1 MPDNLV
7 KKVIKNNHMNNG
19 MKNPANPEGSLWNRW
34 DPHIHMPGTLK
45 NDNFKGENVI
55 EEYVKRLNE
64 ATPIIRAVG
73 ITDYYV
79 LDSYE
84 KLLALKKDG
93 KLPHVD
99 LLFPNIELRFPVNAG
114 KGSPINVHL
123 LVCPDDPDHINKTK
137 RLLSNLKFEYDGEQY
152 GCTNDELIRL
162 GYAFNPNSENDT
174 HALKQGVEQSKITP
188 ENLKKAFKNSEWA
201 KNNIIIALAASKN
214 DGAAQLQDDGGLKA
228 LREEL
233 QRSCRIIFSGRPGDR
248 AYWCGKGTDSIEF
261 LTKTYGGPKPCLHG
275 CDAHELEKVGT
286 PDEERYCWVR
296 GDLTFETLRQ
306 ICFEPEQRVYI
317 GKEPLSDARPS
328 DTIRSI
334 SVKNADWMKTAELPI
349 NSGLVAV
356 IGARGSGKTALVEM
370 IAAGAKGVDRRH
382 TKRSFLERAKDY
394 LHGTTS
400 VITWGNGESTSS
412 SVHMDDFSS
421 ESDDSRVRYLS
432 QQFVDQLCSSDG
444 LADDLVSEIER
455 VIFEAHVPDR
465 RLGARN
471 FKELR
476 ELKTQAVQ
484 RRMGK
489 CYEALREIGDQLSV
503 HDDLR
508 RNLEEL
514 KRKRTTEHAAVE
526 RMKNDRKSLTPTDN
540 KALLDWLEKVRTA
553 AEQKSRIIAGLEKQ
567 ELNLTAL
574 DEEAKQFGENE
585 ASMQLSQLK
594 ARYSE
599 AGLTDEQWKAF
610 ELSYEG
616 DVEALL
622 NAQLNAVRDSIAN
635 NKGPAEN
642 EAAENADKSKA
653 PAYFN
658 DKADMGELTY
668 SLLLKEQ
675 RRLETCIGVDD
686 ERRRKYNDI
695 SAKIVRG
702 EAALVQRDNEIKNA
716 EAAPDKIK
724 ELLKQREAAY
734 CNLVSQIEKE
744 AEVLTSLYKPLQD
757 RLENHKGTL
766 NKLTFFV
773 QRKVDIDDWAEAGE
787 RLIDKSRAG
796 SFKGVGALTQ
806 IIKDE
811 LEEVW
816 KNGNAENI
824 AAAMST
830 FRAKHPKDFWDHAF
844 DDARKN
850 RETRKA
856 WFDQVSTWLYSTDH
870 VQVTYGLEYESVEI
884 QQLSPGTRGIVLLL
898 LYLSIDVDDERPL
911 IIDQPEENLD
921 PESVYHEL
929 VACFKEAKT
938 RRQIIIVTHNAN
950 LVVNTDADQVIVAS
964 RGEHKPKAL
973 PDISYISGGL
983 ENPKIREAVCSIL
996 EGGQEAFKERAR
1008 RLRIL
1013 LK

>member
-1 MPDNLV
+1 
-7 KKVIKNNHMNNG
+7 MNND
-19 MKNPANPEGSLWNRW
+19 MENLANPEGSLWHRW

-64 ATPIIRAVG
+64 ATPTIRAVG

-84 KLLALKKDG
+84 KLLALKNDG
-93 KLPHVD
+93 KLPHVE

-123 LVCPDDPDHINKTK
+123 LVCPDDPDHINNTK
-137 RLLSNLKFEYDGEQY
+137 RFLSNLKFEYDGEQY
-152 GCTNDELIRL
+152 GCTNDELTRL
-162 GYAFNPNSENDT
+162 GYAFNPNAENDA
-174 HALKQGVEQSKITP
+174 HAQKLGVEQSKITP
-188 ENLKKAFKNSEWA
+188 ENLRKAFKNSAWA
-201 KNNIIIALAASKN
+201 KNNIMIALAASKS
-214 DGAAQLQDDGGLKA
+214 DGTAQLQDDGGLRA

-233 QRSCRIIFSGRPGDR
+233 QRSCHIIFSSRPGDR

-261 LTKTYGGPKPCLHG
+261 LKKTYGGPKPCLHG
-275 CDAHELEKVGT
+275 CDAHELGKVGA
-286 PDEERYCWVR
+286 PDEERYCWIR

-306 ICFEPEQRVYI
+306 ICFEPEHRVYI
-317 GKEPLSDARPS
+317 GKDPLSGARPS
-328 DTIRSI
+328 DTIKGI
-334 SVKNADWMKTAELPI
+334 NVKKADWMKTAELPI
-349 NSGLVAV
+349 NPGLVAI
-356 IGARGSGKTALVEM
+356 IGARGSGKTALVEL
-370 IAAGAKGVDRRH
+370 IAAGAKSVDSRH
-382 TKRSFLERAKDY
+382 TKRSFLERAKDH

-400 VITWGNGESTSS
+400 DLTWGNGESTSS
-412 SVHMDDFSS
+412 PVHIDNFSS
-421 ESDDSRVRYLS
+421 ESDDPRVRYLS

-455 VIFEAHVPDR
+455 VIFEAHAPEG

-471 FKELR
+471 FEELR
-476 ELKTQAVQ
+476 KFKTRAVQ
-484 RRMGK
+484 RRMSK
-489 CYEALREIGDQLSV
+489 CYEALREIGDELSLQ
-503 HDDLR
+503 DDLR
-508 RNLEEL
+508 RNLEEM
-514 KRKRTTEHAAVE
+514 KRKRAIELAAIE

-540 KALLDWLEKVRTA
+540 KGLLEWLDEVRTA
-553 AEQKSRIIAGLEKQ
+553 AEQKSHVIAGLEKQ
-567 ELNLTAL
+567 ELNLSEL
-574 DEEAKQFGENE
+574 EEEIKQFGESE

-594 ARYSE
+594 TRYSE

-622 NAQLNAVRDSIAN
+622 NAQLKSVRASIAN
-635 NKGPAEN
+635 HKGPAKN
-642 EAAENADKSKA
+642 EAAENANKSKA
-653 PAYFN
+653 QAYFD
-658 DKADMGELTY
+658 DKVDMKSLTHF
-668 SLLLKEQ
+668 LLLKEQ
-675 RRLETCIGVDD
+675 RRLEECIGVDD
-686 ERRRKYNDI
+686 ERRRKYNEL
-695 SAKIVRG
+695 SGKIVRA
-702 EAALVQRDNEIKNA
+702 EAALVQRDKEIKEA
-716 EAAPDKIK
+716 EEAPEKIK

-734 CNLVSQIEKE
+734 CSLVSQIEKE
-744 AEVLTSLYKPLQD
+744 GEVLTALYKPLQD
-757 RLENHKGTL
+757 RLENQKGTL
-766 NKLTFFV
+766 NKLTFSV
-773 QRKVDIDDWAEAGE
+773 RRKVDIDAWAEAGE

-796 SFKGVGALTQ
+796 FFKGIGTLTQ

-811 LEEVW
+811 LEEIW

-824 AAAMST
+824 ADAMST
-830 FRAKHPKDFWDHAF
+830 FRAKHQKHFWDHAF
-844 DDARKN
+844 DDARRS
-850 RETRKA
+850 REARKA

-870 VQVTYGLEYESVEI
+870 VQVTYGLEYESVDI

-898 LYLSIDVDDERPL
+898 LYLSIDIDDERPL

-929 VACFKEAKT
+929 VACFKEAKA

-983 ENPKIREAVCSIL
+983 ENSKIREAVCSIL

-1013 LK
+1013 LN

>member
-1 MPDNLV
+1 MDKEINEY
-7 KKVIKNNHMNNG
+7 K
-19 MKNPANPEGSLWNRW
+19 NPEGSIWHRW

-45 NDNFKGENVI
+45 NDEFRCEDGKDIVD
-55 EEYVKRLNE
+55 EYVKCLNE
-64 ATPIIRAVG
+64 ASPAIRAVG

-84 KLLALKKDG
+84 KLFAIKNEG
-93 KLPHVD
+93 KLPNVE

-123 LVCPDDPDHINKTK
+123 LVCPDDPDHIRKTK
-137 RLLSNLKFEYDGEQY
+137 RFLNDLKFDYKGEKY
-152 GCTNDELIRL
+152 GCTKSELIRL
-162 GYAFNPNSENDT
+162 GYAFNQKADNDG
-174 HALKQGVEQSKITP
+174 HALKLGVEQSKVTP
-188 ENLKKAFKNSEWA
+188 ENLRDAFKNSEWA
-201 KNNIIIALAASKN
+201 RNNIMVAVAAGKN
-214 DGAAQLQDDGGLKA
+214 DGTAQLQDDGGLKA

-233 QRSCRIIFSGRPGDR
+233 QRSCHIVFSGRPGDR
-248 AYWCGKGTDSIEF
+248 TYWCGKGTDSVEF
-261 LTKTYGGPKPCLHG
+261 LNETYGGPKPCLHG
-275 CDAHELEKVGT
+275 CDAHKLEKVGT
-286 PDEERYCWVR
+286 PDDERYCWIR

-306 ICFEPEQRVYI
+306 ICFEPEHRVYI
-317 GKEPLSDARPS
+317 GKEPLSGARPS
-328 DTIRSI
+328 DTIKGI
-334 SVKNADWMKTAELPI
+334 NVKKADWMKTAELPI
-349 NSGLVAV
+349 NSGLVAI
-356 IGARGSGKTALVEM
+356 IGARGSGKTALVEL
-370 IAAGAKGVDRRH
+370 IAAGAKSVDSRH

-400 VITWGNGESTSS
+400 VLTWGNDESTSS
-412 SVHMDDFSS
+412 PVHIDDFSS
-421 ESDDSRVRYLS
+421 ESDDPRVRYLS

-455 VIFEAHVPDR
+455 VIFEAHVPEG

-471 FKELR
+471 FEELR
-476 ELKTQAVQ
+476 EFKTQAVQ

-489 CYEALREIGDQLSV
+489 CYEALREIGDELSV
-503 HDDLR
+503 QDDLR
-508 RNLEEL
+508 RNLDEM
-514 KRKRTTEHAAVE
+514 KRKRAIELARIE

-540 KALLDWLEKVRTA
+540 KGLLEWLEEVRTA

-567 ELNLTAL
+567 ELNLLAL
-574 DEEAKQFGENE
+574 EEEIKQFAESE

-594 ARYSE
+594 SRYSE

-616 DVEALL
+616 DVEALM
-622 NAQLNAVRDSIAN
+622 NAQLKSVRASLVN
-635 NKGPAEN
+635 HKGPAKN
-642 EAAENADKSKA
+642 EATENADKSKA
-653 PAYFN
+653 SAYFD
-658 DKADMGELTY
+658 DKVDMGSLTH

-675 RRLETCIGVDD
+675 RRLETSIGVDD
-686 ERRRKYNDI
+686 ERRRKYNEL
-695 SAKIVRG
+695 SAKIVRA
-702 EAALVQRDNEIKNA
+702 EAALVQRDKEIKEA
-716 EAAPDKIK
+716 EEAPNKIK
-724 ELLKQREAAY
+724 ELLKQRETAY

-744 AEVLTSLYKPLQD
+744 AEVLTALYKPLQD
-757 RLENHKGTL
+757 RLENQKGTL
-766 NKLTFFV
+766 NMLTFSV
-773 QRKVDIDDWAEAGE
+773 QRKVDIYAWAEAGE

-796 SFKGVGALTQ
+796 SFKGIGTLTQ
-806 IIKDE
+806 IIKGE
-811 LEEVW
+811 LEEIW
-816 KNGNAENI
+816 KNGSAKDI
-824 AAAMST
+824 AAAMSD
-830 FRAKHPKDFWDHAF
+830 FRAKHQKDFWDHAF
-844 DDARKN
+844 DDVRKN
-850 RETRKA
+850 RETKKA
-856 WFDQVSTWLYSTDH
+856 WFDQVSAWLYSTDH
-870 VQVTYGLEYESVEI
+870 VQVTYGLEYESVDI

-929 VACFKEAKT
+929 VGCFKEAKT

-983 ENPKIREAVCSIL
+983 ENPTIRKAVCSIL

-1013 LK
+1013 LN